1 MYKNQLQ
8 ELAQRSCFNL
18 PSYSCIR
25 EGPDHAP
32 RFKASVNF
40 NGEIFE
46 SPNYCT
52 TLRQAEHS
60 AAEVALNVLSTRGP
74 SRSLTARVLDET
86 GIYKNLLQETA
97 HRAGLKLPVYTTVR
111 SGPGHV
117 PTFTCSVELAGMNFN
132 GEAAKTKKQA
142 EKNAAIAAWSALKR
156 NLGSVSLMTNKEGES
171 GGDQEQQ
178 EQAVVTRLLSNFR
191 LSSKEDHSRQLR
203 RRPDHQT
210 QARRRTVRGSHNH
223 SHIHRDNNAS
233 TSTNSLVQNLQHWRL
248 IDEMLTDLVPRVSS
262 TSQKQSSFAS
272 LLPPPP
278 PRMESKILPPTATL
292 NSKSDNS
299 SYYNSSY
306 NRPIPVQMR
315 GSSRSQVVPPPLEEH
330 QKDEEEWL
338 GVKSDILIGK
348 KATSEKESH
357 SPSHSNYFSN
367 PSSPAFGSSCAYS
380 RQFPM
385 SPNPI
390 KAPNTSASSSSSSL
404 PGRRSM
410 YSQGFNPYNHRVAPA
425 VQIRSVIPVCAA
437 PPVAV
442 RPPSVTPSNPPPA
455 LPTLPR
461 MKESS
466 SNVTGSSGSTT
477 SASTSS
483 QPAATAVLNLER
495 K

>member
-1 MYKNQLQ
+1 MMK
-8 ELAQRSCFNL
+8 
-18 PSYSCIR
+18 
-25 EGPDHAP
+25 
-32 RFKASVNF
+32 
-40 NGEIFE
+40 
-46 SPNYCT
+46 
-52 TLRQAEHS
+52 
-60 AAEVALNVLSTRGP
+60 
-74 SRSLTARVLDET
+74 DET

-156 NLGSVSLMTNKEGES
+156 SMFAVDRNTFLLVLIYTLRNLARLLKKLLAADLGSVSLMTNKEGES

-210 QARRRTVRGSHNH
+210 QARRRTVWDAHNH

-390 KAPNTSASSSSSSL
+390 KAPNTSASSSSSSSSL
-404 PGRRSM
+404 LGRRSM
-410 YSQGFNPYNHRVAPA
+410 YSQGFNPYSHRVAPA

-442 RPPSVTPSNPPPA
+442 RPPSAVTPSNPPPA

-461 MKESS
+461 MKE
-466 SNVTGSSGSTT
+466 NTNGTT

-483 QPAATAVLNLER
+483 QPAATAVFES
-495 K
+495 